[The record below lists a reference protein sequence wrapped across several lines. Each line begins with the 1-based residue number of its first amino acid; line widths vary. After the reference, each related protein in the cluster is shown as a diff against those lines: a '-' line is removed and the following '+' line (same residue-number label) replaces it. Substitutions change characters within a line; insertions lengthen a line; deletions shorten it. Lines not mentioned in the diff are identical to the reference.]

1 MATVNQFKFFGVN
14 LATTAE
20 TAMFGTN
27 AAGTQLPTINQT
39 YIIKSFRVTNN
50 TGNTP
55 TITIKN
61 NTFNIVNTQTLA
73 ANSSTEIL
81 TLPLIVE
88 GSTALKVTMSSTDS
102 VTIGISYMNINK
114 ETKD

>member
-1 MATVNQFKFFGVN
+1 MATVNQFKFFGIN
-14 LATTAE
+14 LATTTE
-20 TAMFGTN
+20 TAMFGTDS
-27 AAGTQLPTINQT
+27 GGSQLPTINQT
-39 YIIKSFRVTNN
+39 YVIKSLRVTNN

-88 GSTALKVTMSSTDS
+88 GNTALKITMSSTDS
-102 VTIGISYMNINK
+102 VTVGISYMNINK
-114 ETKD
+114 ETVD

>member
-1 MATVNQFKFFGVN
+1 MATVNQFKFYGVD

-20 TAMFGTN
+20 TAMFGTS
-27 AAGTQLPTINQT
+27 GSDQLPTINQT
-39 YIIKSFRVTNN
+39 YVIKSFRVTNN

-61 NTFNIVNTQTLA
+61 NTFNIVNTQSLA

-114 ETKD
+114 EKVD